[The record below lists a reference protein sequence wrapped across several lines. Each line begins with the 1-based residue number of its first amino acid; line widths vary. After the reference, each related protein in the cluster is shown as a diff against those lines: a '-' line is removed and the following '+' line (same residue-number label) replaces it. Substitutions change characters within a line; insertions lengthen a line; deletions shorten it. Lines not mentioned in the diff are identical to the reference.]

1 MGYLLINGTII
12 TVDSQRRIIQ
22 NGALAI
28 EGQDIVDI
36 GKTGDL
42 LPRHKDKKL
51 IDVGGD
57 IIRRYNNAGAN

>member
-1 MGYLLINGTII
+1 MCLGYLLINGTII

-36 GKTGDL
+36 GK
-42 LPRHKDKKL
+42 
-51 IDVGGD
+51 
-57 IIRRYNNAGAN
+57 N

>member
-1 MGYLLINGTII
+1 MCLGYLLINGTII

-42 LPRHKDKKL
+42 LPKHKDKKT
-51 IDVGGD
+51 D
-57 IIRRYNNAGAN
+57 